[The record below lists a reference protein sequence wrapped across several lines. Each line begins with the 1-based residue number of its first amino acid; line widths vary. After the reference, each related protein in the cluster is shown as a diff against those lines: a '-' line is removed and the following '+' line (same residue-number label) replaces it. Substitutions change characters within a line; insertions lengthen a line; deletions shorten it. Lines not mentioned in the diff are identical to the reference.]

1 MTNDKKQHSSGV
13 LIFIAIFLGPFYWAH
28 SQAGWLGVFGLISG
42 LVAVFRLWVWVM
54 HHIKKPATNQQAT
67 SQEQWAAK
75 PHPSDDGQITG
86 ETWQA
91 RVERLERKDEQVFLQ
106 DRATTR
112 AHGVHTSMKTVSEPS
127 PTPTPLELGNHY
139 TIRDGKTIAVDA
151 VFDAW
156 VSDDLDA
163 MVAVI
168 NKPTRPIDRHHLLN
182 GIVSGAYKRRDEP
195 YYAALC
201 ASTAE
206 TYLTEMPKLLRAISK
221 DHKDMPLPHVPVFEK
236 YATLLTEQKHF
247 DRAIQVCRLAI
258 DKKLHDSTQS
268 GYEGRVFRIEK
279 LQAKANA
286 LATAT
291 PMSKPEPKKTVH
303 PPDQHKPTSA
313 EPAPAHAWQV
323 TIGEGAAEL
332 DRLVMMGDWDSARAA
347 LQCTA
352 YGMLDAPPD
361 EKRQFTQAMCK
372 FAARDPLYYAVMQVV
387 TPLVE
392 ATPGLTQT
400 KLYPHLPNL
409 TPETIR
415 YVIYYAA
422 EMGEVVRRKKG
433 NSYAIFPKS
442 YTLNSVP

>member
-1 MTNDKKQHSSGV
+1 MAKKQNSSGV
-13 LIFIAIFLGPFYWAH
+13 LIFIVIILAPFFWAH
-28 SQAGWLGVFGLISG
+28 SQAGWLGVFGLIAC
-42 LVAVFRLWVWVM
+42 LVAVFMLWVWVM
-54 HHIKKPATNQQAT
+54 HLIEKPATNQQAT
-67 SQEQWAAK
+67 SHEQWAAK
-75 PHPSDDGQITG
+75 PYPSDDGQALG

-91 RVERLERKDEQVFLQ
+91 RAERLERKNEKVFLQ
-106 DRATTR
+106 DQATTS
-112 AHGVHTSMKTVSEPS
+112 AHGVHTSMKTVSGPS
-127 PTPTPLELGNHY
+127 PTALELGTHY
-139 TIRDGKTIAVDA
+139 TIRNGKTIAVDT

-168 NKPTRPIDRHHLLN
+168 NIPTHPVDRHHLLN

-258 DKKLHDSTQS
+258 DQNLHDSTQNE
-268 GYEGRVFRIEK
+268 YEGRIFRIEK
-279 LQAKANA
+279 LQAKASA
-286 LATAT
+286 LATT
-291 PMSKPEPKKTVH
+291 TTMSKPEPKKTVH
-303 PPDQHKPTSA
+303 PPDENKPTSA
-313 EPAPAHAWQV
+313 ESAPAHAWRV
-323 TIGEGAAEL
+323 TIGKGAAEL
-332 DRLVMMGDWDSARAA
+332 DHLVAMGDWDSARAA
-347 LQCTA
+347 LQRIA

-422 EMGEVVRRKKG
+422 EMGELVRRKKG